1 MHLLLTT
8 EFWCIGRP
16 DINYNRIIKH
26 QLTWCIGFGVC
37 TQNATVELLLK
48 LELYYHNYVHTS
60 LEFVMEHN
68 SVLLFKMI

>member
-1 MHLLLTT
+1 M
-8 EFWCIGRP
+8 CA
-16 DINYNRIIKH
+16 
-26 QLTWCIGFGVC
+26 
-37 TQNATVELLLK
+37 QNATVTTVELLLK